1 MINRET
7 LFDIGRTLLAVVL
20 ALLLGFVIILL
31 VSEEPLEAF
40 KLFVTGPLTTPRRI
54 GNWIEAAIPLVFTGL
69 AVSVAFQAGQFN
81 IGAEGQ
87 LFFGAVLATIVG
99 LSFQLP
105 MYLHVF
111 VALLGAI
118 IGGALVGAIPAV
130 MKARWG
136 ASELVSSLMLNYV
149 FYRLGLYLI
158 NYHFRDPAAGAMVS
172 YRILSNSV
180 VTAIHASDPHSLG
193 VVGSN
198 CCGRIYVLIYLP
210 HEVGLRLRMTGLNK
224 NFAAYSGIS
233 VTGVIIYS
241 QIISGGIA
249 GLAGAADIL
258 GLYRRFQWQM
268 LPGYGF
274 DGIIIATLARNNPIA
289 VPIAALFLAYIR
301 SGASVM
307 SRMTDVS
314 SEMVAIIQG
323 IMILLVTAQAFL
335 STWHHRA
342 VVKEAQ
348 KHGRD
353 A

>member
-1 MINRET
+1 
-7 LFDIGRTLLAVVL
+7 
-20 ALLLGFVIILL
+20 
-31 VSEEPLEAF
+31 
-40 KLFVTGPLTTPRRI
+40 
-54 GNWIEAAIPLVFTGL
+54 
-69 AVSVAFQAGQFN
+69 
-81 IGAEGQ
+81 
-87 LFFGAVLATIVG
+87 
-99 LSFQLP
+99 
-105 MYLHVF
+105 
-111 VALLGAI
+111 
-118 IGGALVGAIPAV
+118 
-130 MKARWG
+130 
-136 ASELVSSLMLNYV
+136 
-149 FYRLGLYLI
+149 
-158 NYHFRDPAAGAMVS
+158 
-172 YRILSNSV
+172 
-180 VTAIHASDPHSLG
+180 
-193 VVGSN
+193 
-198 CCGRIYVLIYLP
+198 
-210 HEVGLRLRMTGLNK
+210 MTGLNK

-249 GLAGAADIL
+249 GLAGAADVL

-289 VPIAALFLAYIR
+289 VPVAALFLAYIR

>member
-1 MINRET
+1 MINREN
-7 LFDIGRTLLAVVL
+7 LFDIGRTLLAIIL

-31 VSEEPLEAF
+31 VSEEPYEAF
-40 KLFVTGPLTTPRRI
+40 KLFVTGPLTTPRRL

-118 IGGALVGAIPAV
+118 VGGALVGAIPGV

-172 YRILSNSV
+172 YRIPQTAWLQQFMPPTRIHWGLWVAIAAV
-180 VTAIHASDPHSLG
+180 VFTYLF
-193 VVGSN
+193 
-198 CCGRIYVLIYLP
+198 IYHTRWGYA
-210 HEVGLRLRMTGLNK
+210 LRMTGLNK

-249 GLAGAADIL
+249 GLAGAADVL

-289 VPIAALFLAYIR
+289 VPVAALFLAYIR

>member
-1 MINRET
+1 MINREN
-7 LFDIGRTLLAVVL
+7 LFDIGRTLLAIIL

-31 VSEEPLEAF
+31 VSEEPYEAF
-40 KLFVTGPLTTPRRI
+40 KLFVTGPLTTPRRL

-111 VALLGAI
+111 VALLGDLV
-118 IGGALVGAIPAV
+118 GGALVGTTPGV

-172 YRILSNSV
+172 YRIPQTAWLQQFMPPTRIHWGLWVAIAAV
-180 VTAIHASDPHSLG
+180 VFTYLF
-193 VVGSN
+193 
-198 CCGRIYVLIYLP
+198 IYHTRWGYA
-210 HEVGLRLRMTGLNK
+210 LRMTGLNK

-249 GLAGAADIL
+249 GLAGAADVL

-289 VPIAALFLAYIR
+289 VPVAALFLAYIR